1 VKARVNG
8 VELYYEIHGQ
18 GDWLVLAHEFSGG
31 YKSWQPQVDA
41 LSRHCRLLVYNNRGY
56 PPSTV
61 PDDPDAYSQEQ
72 SIEDLRQLMDHV
84 GVERPVLGGFSM
96 GGSIALNFGLA
107 HPDRIRALVLA
118 GTGTGSI
125 DKAQNTRDFGP
136 IADRFLTDGPAKVGE
151 DYLRGP
157 TRIQLLRKNP
167 AAWKKLYAEFS
178 ELSPMGMAYTLR
190 GVQLKR
196 PTMYEL
202 EAAHAAPADARAG
215 GRGGRAGAGAE
226 PLPGAHDPARDAG
239 GAAEDGAHAA
249 ARGAG
254 GVQRRRAGVHP
265 GAARPLGRPSRSRGK
280 GSGAMTVVA
289 LVVVALALGACGPC
303 PGPADA
309 RDGVLEIAP

>member
-1 VKARVNG
+1 MRARVNG

-31 YKSWQPQVDA
+31 YKSWQPQVDG
-41 LSRHCRLLVYNNRGY
+41 LSQHVRLLIYNNRGY

-61 PDDPDAYSQEQ
+61 PEDPNAYSQEQ

-96 GGSIALNFGLA
+96 GGSIALNLALA

-125 DKAQNTRDFGP
+125 DKAQNARDFGP
-136 IADRFLTDGPAKVGE
+136 IADRFLKEGPARVGE

-167 AAWKKLYAEFS
+167 AMWQKLSTEFS
-178 ELSPMGMAYTLR
+178 ELSPIGMAYTLR
-190 GVQLKR
+190 GVQLTR

-202 EAAHAAPADARAG
+202 AAGLRTLRLPTLILVGEEDAPAL
-215 GRGGRAGAGAE
+215 E
-226 PLPGAHDPARDAG
+226 
-239 GAAEDGAHAA
+239 
-249 ARGAG
+249 
-254 GVQRRRAGVHP
+254 
-265 GAARPLGRPSRSRGK
+265 PSRF
-280 GSGAMTVVA
+280 
-289 LVVVALALGACGPC
+289 LARTIPN
-303 PGPADA
+303 A
-309 RDGVLEIAP
+309 RLEVLPKTGHTLQLEEPEAFNRSVLEFIRGLRR

>member
-1 VKARVNG
+1 MKARVNG

-18 GDWLVLAHEFSGG
+18 GAWLVLAHEFSGG

-41 LSRHCRLLVYNNRGY
+41 LSRHLRLLIYSNRGY

-61 PDDPDAYSQEQ
+61 PEDPDAYSQEQ
-72 SIEDLRQLMDHV
+72 SIEDLRQLLDHV

-96 GGSIALNFGLA
+96 GGSIALNFGLD

-118 GTGTGSI
+118 GTGTGSV
-125 DKAQNTRDFGP
+125 DKAQNARDFGP

-202 EAAHAAPADARAG
+202 EPRLRTLRLPTLVLVGEEDAPAL
-215 GRGGRAGAGAE
+215 E
-226 PLPGAHDPARDAG
+226 
-239 GAAEDGAHAA
+239 
-249 ARGAG
+249 
-254 GVQRRRAGVHP
+254 
-265 GAARPLGRPSRSRGK
+265 PSRVLARTIPQ
-280 GSGAMTVVA
+280 ATLTVLRKTGHTLQLEEPEA
-289 LVVVALALGACGPC
+289 FNAA
-303 PGPADA
+303 
-309 RDGVLEIAP
+309 VLEFVRRLPPR